1 MNTTIK
7 LSLLTTLLLTNNL
20 IAEEKL
26 EDITVVSAT
35 KTSQNIKDVTS
46 NVNVIT
52 AQEIE
57 ERHYTTVTEA
67 LNSLP
72 GVNFTSNGGL
82 GTTSSVRVRGFDPQ
96 KTLVMIDGIRYND
109 ITNSSGAN
117 FSHLM
122 VSDIESI
129 EVIKGAQSGIWGADA
144 AAGVINIITKSAKK
158 GLHFSASQEF
168 GSFATTKSNVAAS
181 YKNET
186 GYIKASHNIVDNK
199 GFSAQAPYGSEL
211 NDFEDDGYNNKTT
224 NLKAG
229 FKITPTNKIDVSHTI
244 IDANSNYDTSVY
256 EGEYPNSVLNRV
268 ASANSFATATNK
280 TTLSSVNFNHID
292 SFNELD
298 VYAKQSK
305 FKREYPQDFTKLY
318 EGEVKEYGLKS
329 KIDYLNDSFVVVG
342 GDYKKFEHKDTVNK
356 SFTNKALFITNNN
369 KFKKF
374 LDGTA
379 IITESLRHDT
389 FNNFDNK
396 TTGKIGLKYTNNTI
410 KGLSTSVN
418 YGTAYNVPS
427 SFQLYSF
434 YGNPNMKAENIK
446 SFDATIGYKDFEV
459 TYFKN
464 EIDDI
469 IDYNAA
475 TSKYA
480 NVDGT
485 STLKGYEVSYN
496 TTFSD
501 IVALTLGYSKL
512 DATDKDG
519 KDLARRAK
527 ESVKFGLDYYGTE
540 SLHLG
545 VNGEYIG
552 DRDDKDYA
560 TYAKVNT
567 GNYTVVNFVANYEV
581 DKHMSVYG
589 KVDNIADKYYQT
601 AYGYTSSPRA
611 VYAGMK
617 LTY

>member
-7 LSLLTTLLLTNNL
+7 LSLITTLLLSNNL
-20 IAEEKL
+20 FAEEKL
-26 EDITVVSAT
+26 EDITITTAT

-57 ERHYTTVTEA
+57 ERHYTTITEA

-109 ITNSSGAN
+109 ITNSSGAS
-117 FSHLM
+117 FAHLM
-122 VSDIESI
+122 ISDIESI

-144 AAGVINIITKSAKK
+144 AAGVINIITKGAKK
-158 GLHFSASQEF
+158 GLNFSASQDF
-168 GSFATTKSNVAAS
+168 GSFETSNSNMVAS
-181 YKNET
+181 YRNDT
-186 GYIKASHNIVDNK
+186 GYIKASHNIVNSRS
-199 GFSAQAPYGSEL
+199 FSAQAPYGSEL

-229 FKITPTNKIDVSHTI
+229 FNITPTNKIDVSHTI
-244 IDANSNYDTSVY
+244 IDADSNYDNSVY
-256 EGEYPNSVLNRV
+256 EGEYPDSVLNRV
-268 ASANSFATATNK
+268 ASANSIATSNNK
-280 TTLSSVNFNHID
+280 STFSSINFNHVD

-305 FKREYPQDFTKLY
+305 FKRTYPQDFTPLY

-329 KIDYLNDSFVVVG
+329 KIDYLEDSFVVVG

-356 SFTNKALFITNNN
+356 AFTNKALFLTNNN
-369 KFKKF
+369 KFEKF
-374 LDGTA
+374 LDGTT
-379 IITESLRHDT
+379 IITESLRHDS

-396 TTGKIGLKYTNNTI
+396 TTGKIGVKYTNNTI
-410 KGLSTSVN
+410 EGLSTSLN

-446 SFDATIGYKDFEV
+446 SFDATIGYKDISI

-469 IDYNAA
+469 IDYDFA

-480 NVDGT
+480 NVAGT
-485 STLKGYEVSYN
+485 STLKGYEISYN
-496 TTFSD
+496 TTFDD

-527 ESVKFGLDYYGTE
+527 ESLKFGLDYYGVE
-540 SLHLG
+540 NLHLG
-545 VNGEYIG
+545 LNGEYIG
-552 DRDDKDYA
+552 DRDDTDFA
-560 TYAKVNT
+560 TFAQVST
-567 GNYTVVNFVANYEV
+567 GNYTVANFVANYEV

-601 AYGYTSSPRA
+601 VYGYTSSPRA
-611 VYAGMK
+611 FYAGMK

>member
-1 MNTTIK
+1 MNRTIQ
-7 LSLLTTLLLTNNL
+7 LSLLTTLILTTNL

-52 AQEIE
+52 SQEIE
-57 ERHYTTVTEA
+57 ERHYLNVTEA

-117 FSHLM
+117 FAHLM
-122 VSDIESI
+122 ISDIESI

-158 GLHFSASQEF
+158 GLNFSASQEF
-168 GSFATTKSNVAAS
+168 GSFTTTKSNVVAS
-181 YKNET
+181 YKNDT

-199 GFSAQAPYGSEL
+199 GFSAQAPYGSDL

-229 FKITPTNKIDVSHTI
+229 FNITPTNKIDVSHTI
-244 IDANSNYDTSVY
+244 IDAHSNYDTSVY

-268 ASANSFATATNK
+268 ASANSLATATNK

-329 KIDYLNDSFVVVG
+329 KINYLDDSFVVVG

-356 SFTNKALFITNNN
+356 SFTNKALFVTNNN
-369 KFKKF
+369 KFDKV
-374 LDGTA
+374 LDGTT

-396 TTGKIGLKYTNNTI
+396 TTGKIGLKYINNTI
-410 KGLSTSVN
+410 KGLSTSFN

-434 YGNPNMKAENIK
+434 YGNPEMKAENIK
-446 SFDATIGYKDFEV
+446 SFDATIGYKDFAI

-469 IDYNAA
+469 IDYNTA

-496 TTFSD
+496 TTFD
-501 IVALTLGYSKL
+501 DVVALTLGYSKL

-527 ESVKFGLDYYGTE
+527 ESVKFGLDYYGIDQ
-540 SLHLG
+540 LHLG

-552 DRDDKDYA
+552 DRDDTDFA

-567 GNYTVVNFVANYEV
+567 GNYLVANFVANYEV